1 MVIQASATV
10 NGTISATQTYIANS
24 TGNSVIVPTS
34 VTVQNSTSNVTIGIE
49 SININKAVTLVTFNS
64 STNVNSTANTVV
76 IGLNPFNNGDY
87 VVYLVAAGNTALT
100 NLANNTSYYVVNRT
114 STTIQLST
122 SNAGT
127 VIDLTAG
134 VNETGHSLTYSP
146 SGNLSVSTINTTS
159 NGFFANSTVI
169 NLGNSTIVTSI
180 NSSTISTANLIA
192 TGYIIG
198 AFSTSGSL
206 IPTTNGT
213 MDVGSQANTYRSVYT
228 VNTFVSNVYA
238 LTSNVNFGSN
248 TIFNS
253 NTTINGTNTNIT
265 CNTTINGTIT
275 VNTAAQF
282 ITTTFTAS
290 GTAAQNFDTFDK
302 TKFRSV
308 DYFIQLSDTED
319 PLAFQS
325 TRILVIQDGT
335 NAPLITEYGTLVTK
349 TTLGQ
354 FVGDIS
360 GSAGAEVRLR
370 ITPTVATVTGK
381 FLRTVMVV

>member
-1 MVIQASATV
+1 
-10 NGTISATQTYIANS
+10 
-24 TGNSVIVPTS
+24 
-34 VTVQNSTSNVTIGIE
+34 
-49 SININKAVTLVTFNS
+49 
-64 STNVNSTANTVV
+64 
-76 IGLNPFNNGDY
+76 
-87 VVYLVAAGNTALT
+87 LVAAGNTALT
-100 NLANNTSYYVVNRT
+100 NLANNTSYYVVNRS
-114 STTIQLST
+114 STTIQLSP
-122 SNAGT
+122 SISGT
-127 VIDLTAG
+127 PIIDLTAG

-146 SGNLSVSTINTTS
+146 SGSLNISTISGSS
-159 NGFFANSTVI
+159 NGFLANSTVI
-169 NLGNSTIVTSI
+169 NIGNSTVVTSI
-180 NSSTISTANLIA
+180 NSSTISTANLVV
-192 TGYIIG
+192 TGYITG

-206 IPTTNGT
+206 IPTTTGT
-213 MDVGSQANTYRSVYT
+213 IDIGSSANTYRSVYT

-308 DYFIQLSDTED
+308 DYFIQLSDTAD